1 MLPYVW
7 LVLFAI
13 VYDDDNINQDV
24 VIVLRSKLHI
34 EE

>member
-1 MLPYVW
+1 MLPIVW
-7 LVLFAI
+7 LVLFTT
-13 VYDDDNINQDV
+13 VYDEDNINHDV